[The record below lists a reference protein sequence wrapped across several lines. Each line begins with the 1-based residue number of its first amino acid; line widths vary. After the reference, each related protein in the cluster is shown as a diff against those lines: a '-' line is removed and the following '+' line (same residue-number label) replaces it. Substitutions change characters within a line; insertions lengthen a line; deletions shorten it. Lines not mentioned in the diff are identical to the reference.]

1 MKVSLINYTQDALNL
16 LLRTKGTRLKHE
28 DDPAFWDDAKK
39 AEHLAYMRDTIKSS
53 WEFVDY
59 VFKIEGVTRAFTHQL
74 VRTRTGS
81 YAQEAMRVIDASGF
95 ESLMPESVRDWNEG
109 KEDYRT
115 PTAAQVWAHCMAEID
130 TDYRE
135 LVGLGVPRQD
145 ARGVLP
151 TNVLTSIVA
160 KFNLRT
166 LANMAEL
173 RLCTRTQGEYQD
185 VFREMRRL
193 VIEVHPWSEEFIN
206 VFCANHGHCAFPRYG
221 ETECPV
227 YPAVLPNAE
236 LAALRERIKTKFASV
251 RYEAR
256 PIAKDGKA
264 M

>member
-1 MKVSLINYTQDALNL
+1 MNVELISYTPDALNL
-16 LLRTKGTRLKHE
+16 LLTTKGTRLAHNE
-28 DDPAFWDDAKK
+28 DPATWDDAKR

-59 VFKIEGVTRAFTHQL
+59 TFRISGVTRAFTHQL

-95 ESLMPESVRDWNEG
+95 KALAPPSVVDHIDDGAAECWDEVMRDIDKG
-109 KEDYRT
+109 YRT
-115 PTAAQVWAHCMAEID
+115 
-130 TDYRE
+130 
-135 LVGLGVPRQD
+135 LVGMGVPRQD

-151 TNVLTSIVA
+151 TNVLTNIIA

-185 VFREMRRL
+185 VFREMKRL
-193 VIEVHPWSEEFIN
+193 VVDVHPWADEFIN
-206 VFCANHGHCAFPRYG
+206 VFCVNHAHCAFPRYG
-221 ETECPV
+221 EKECPV
-227 YPAVLPNAE
+227 YPMVIQTWQLEAFRKAI
-236 LAALRERIKTKFASV
+236 RERFDSI

-256 PIAKDGKA
+256 PVAVAGKA